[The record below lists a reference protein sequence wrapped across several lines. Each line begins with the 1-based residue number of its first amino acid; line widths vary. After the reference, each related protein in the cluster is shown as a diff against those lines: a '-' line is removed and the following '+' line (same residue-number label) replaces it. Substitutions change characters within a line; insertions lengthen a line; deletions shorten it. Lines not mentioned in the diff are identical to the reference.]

1 MKTLHSYVNSTMHP
15 WLLQVV
21 QGTIRDV
28 ANQVFAHLHALDL
41 RFHLSR
47 QTGALNRMVDRG
59 TRGINFILNSMVSQG
74 AYRRSIPSENS
85 IVFNSMGSQC
95 FAAIPFGE
103 TQGTDFILGIIEKM
117 LAQNKVNGQPVSLL
131 PFHSW

>member
-1 MKTLHSYVNSTMHP
+1 MQSLYTLHSFGCINLYP

-59 TRGINFILNSMVSQG
+59 TRGINFILNSMVSQH
-74 AYRRSIPSENS
+74 
-85 IVFNSMGSQC
+85 VC
-95 FAAIPFGE
+95 C
-103 TQGTDFILGIIEKM
+103 
-117 LAQNKVNGQPVSLL
+117 
-131 PFHSW
+131 HSTMSGLTLF

>member
-1 MKTLHSYVNSTMHP
+1 M
-15 WLLQVV
+15 V

-59 TRGINFILNSMVSQG
+59 TRGINFILNSMVSQQVHSG
-74 AYRRSIPSENS
+74 KHVSGINVVLNSKRS
-85 IVFNSMGSQC
+85 Q
-95 FAAIPFGE
+95 
-103 TQGTDFILGIIEKM
+103 
-117 LAQNKVNGQPVSLL
+117 
-131 PFHSW
+131 